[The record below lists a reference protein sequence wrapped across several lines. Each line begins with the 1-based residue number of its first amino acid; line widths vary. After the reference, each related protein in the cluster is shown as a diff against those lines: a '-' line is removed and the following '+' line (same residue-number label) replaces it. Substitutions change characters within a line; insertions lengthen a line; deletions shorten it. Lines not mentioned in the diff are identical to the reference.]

1 MPLTSAAIK
10 AMRQSATKRDARRP
24 FKTRMKSVLRDLTD
38 LAKAGKK
45 DEAEKLLPT
54 VYKVVDTAAKKNI
67 VHWKNAAHKKSHAA
81 ALVASLGKK
90 K

>member
-24 FKTRMKSVLRDLTD
+24 FKTRMKSVLRELADL
-38 LAKAGKK
+38 LKEGKK
-45 DEAEKLLPT
+45 EEAAKLLPT
-54 VYKVVDTAAKKNI
+54 IYKVVDTAAKKNI

-81 ALVASLGKK
+81 ALVAALGKSK
-90 K
+90 

>member
-1 MPLTSAAIK
+1 MPLTSSAIK

-24 FKTRMKSVLRDLTD
+24 FRTRMKSILRELTD

-45 DEAEKLLPT
+45 EEAKKFLPM
-54 VYKVVDTAAKKNI
+54 VNKIVDTAAKKRI

-81 ALVASLGKK
+81 SLVAALDAKK
-90 K
+90 

>member
-1 MPLTSAAIK
+1 MPRTSSAIK

-24 FKTRMKSVLRDLTD
+24 FKSRMKSVLREIAD

-45 DEAEKLLPT
+45 EEAEKLLP
-54 VYKVVDTAAKKNI
+54 VIYKVVDTAAKKQI

-81 ALVASLGKK
+81 SLVAALGKK

>member
-10 AMRQSATKRDARRP
+10 AMRQSAAKRDARRP
-24 FKTRMKSVLRDLTD
+24 FKTRMKSVLRDLTE

-45 DEAEKLLPT
+45 EEAIKLLP
-54 VYKVVDTAAKKNI
+54 VIYKVVDTAAKKHI

-81 ALVASLGKK
+81 SLVAALGKK

>member
-1 MPLTSAAIK
+1 MPLTSAATK

-45 DEAEKLLPT
+45 EEATKLLPV
-54 VYKVVDTAAKKNI
+54 VYKVVDTAAKKHI

-81 ALVASLGKK
+81 ALVASLGKTK
-90 K
+90 